1 MTDVVKIV
9 VVVPIECGKTTTC
22 QLVAGAT
29 PSREYDPTAGVRVQ
43 TCERRVG
50 MRTVRVDLWDCSGDL
65 KYQTCFPAMADG
77 MVRARRRRESTAV
90 VGGIS

>member
-1 MTDVVKIV
+1 KIV
-9 VVVPIECGKTTTC
+9 VVGPKECGKTTTC

-77 MVRARRRRESTAV
+77 MDGLLIVYDPDEPGREAELEKW
-90 VGGIS
+90 